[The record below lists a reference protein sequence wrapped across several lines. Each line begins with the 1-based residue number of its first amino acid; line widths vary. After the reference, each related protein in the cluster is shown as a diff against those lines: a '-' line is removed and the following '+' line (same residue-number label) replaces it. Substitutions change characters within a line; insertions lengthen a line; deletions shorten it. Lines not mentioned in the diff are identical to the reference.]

1 MNYRDEEKQATIL
14 NAAQGPDIDRYMTEI
29 LPILRKT
36 LSNQS
41 INQSINQHSRS
52 IVSQG
57 TSGSFHKNFYE
68 QFWSF
73 KRKHKIRLLFTKK
86 LTSILVCK
94 SVVKVVRSLFKLD
107 VSTYNKNDKSQTNKQ
122 TKQIQAYPLNIW
134 WLSYNTQIQ

>member
-1 MNYRDEEKQATIL
+1 MWRFN
-14 NAAQGPDIDRYMTEI
+14 DICLQLHTTKSNIRTNFPHGKYMYTAIPVYSRRYMADI
-29 LPILRKT
+29 LQILRKT

-73 KRKHKIRLLFTKK
+73 KRKHTIHLLFTKN
-86 LTSILVCK
+86 LTRILVCK
-94 SVVKVVRSLFKLD
+94 SVVKFVRSLFKLD
-107 VSTYNKNDKSQTNKQ
+107 VSTYNKNDKSQTNK
-122 TKQIQAYPLNIW
+122 
-134 WLSYNTQIQ
+134 